1 MGVEAGKDLGDLPE
15 IAIDELTETTVVVD
29 CPSARSPSDEELEVG
44 DTERVLDVHGEEA
57 DTKGVLC
64 GRPDV
69 LVVRPLRRLAGA
81 VLVRDPPDLADAA
94 RIEMCRERKLRHVR

>member
-1 MGVEAGKDLGDLPE
+1 MGVKAGKDLGDLPE

-29 CPSARSPSDEELEVG
+29 RPGPRSPRDEELEVG
-44 DTERVLDVHGEEA
+44 DAERVLDVHGEKA
-57 DTKGVLC
+57 DTKGVLR

-69 LVVRPLRRLAGA
+69 VVVRPLRRLAGA
-81 VLVRDPPDLADAA
+81 ILVRDSPDLADAA